1 MNRIAIGATIGAMS
15 DSSQG
20 LDQTVLAMAAFSAK
34 LSRARA
40 IARWF
45 VS

>member
-1 MNRIAIGATIGAMS
+1 MNQIAIEATIGAMS
-15 DSSQG
+15 DSSHR
-20 LDQTVLAMAAFSAK
+20 LDQSVLAMVALSAK

-40 IARWF
+40 IARWS